1 VGQFFASLLSIV
13 GIMRE
18 MFKLIHLLLG
28 MIDEQKKKAA
38 EERERAREEA
48 IERSKNAKTEDEFD
62 KAQGDIV
69 NNNP

>member
-1 VGQFFASLLSIV
+1 MGQFFASLLSIV

-18 MFKLIHLLLG
+18 MFKLVHLLLN
-28 MIDEQKKKAA
+28 MIDEQKEKAA
-38 EERERAREEA
+38 AEREREREAA
-48 IERSKNAKTEDEFD
+48 IDRQKNSKTEDEFD